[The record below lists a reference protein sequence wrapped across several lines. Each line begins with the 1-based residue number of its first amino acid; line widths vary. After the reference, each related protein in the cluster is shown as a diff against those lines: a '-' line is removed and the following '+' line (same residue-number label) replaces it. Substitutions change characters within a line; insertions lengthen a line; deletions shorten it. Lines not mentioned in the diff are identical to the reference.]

1 MKEKKRTIYVRVP
14 IEDAR
19 RIDQMLERVGQ
30 RNFYEHI
37 SYNRFTRALSN
48 AERREARLY
57 DVKGAR

>member
-14 IEDAR
+14 VEDAR
-19 RIDQMLERVGQ
+19 RIMQMLWRVGHMS
-30 RNFYEHI
+30 FYEEI
-37 SYNRFTRALSN
+37 SYNRFTRSLGN